1 MRFTHET
8 TGSAPVIILPSG
20 WHSPLKNEWAH
31 SALRADRYVIH
42 EDAGETLRQLGAKV
56 HSNSLDIPAGAVGA
70 GDDVEPA
77 EGPSYTGP
85 LPGTPHR
92 RIRWDE
98 GDDGVTIVLTTQ
110 GDDGK
115 WTDIDSTHV
124 SDTAEDGA
132 VEQAEDDLLKQHQL
146 CWADIDTE
154 AEEEDEADADADA
167 EPTEPTKY
175 FNEAGEQIPEWEAQ
189 LLAQAEEETA
199 E

>member
-1 MRFTHET
+1 M
-8 TGSAPVIILPSG
+8 
-20 WHSPLKNEWAH
+20 
-31 SALRADRYVIH
+31 
-42 EDAGETLRQLGAKV
+42 
-56 HSNSLDIPAGAVGA
+56 GA